1 MYSLAVNPSR
11 RKGPE
16 SEVLEILNSPS
27 TGYLNRMNLTHHRI
41 NVQKDMITH
50 EWNPAALS
58 IDNCL
63 SIHTYILT
71 CSWDAF
77 APFAGNTLPS
87 RADSDNAEDATILW
101 CHVPY
106 SETSRRSQEH
116 ETSVSRPALPCPMF
130 VRVSCQPA
138 SGEAGKRES
147 SNFVDASENVERGPF
162 VSKQRE

>member
-1 MYSLAVNPSR
+1 MYSLAVNPNR

-27 TGYLNRMNLTHHRI
+27 TGYLNRMKLTHHRI

-71 CSWDAF
+71 CSWDVF
-77 APFAGNTLPS
+77 APFAGKYI
-87 RADSDNAEDATILW
+87 A
-101 CHVPY
+101 
-106 SETSRRSQEH
+106 
-116 ETSVSRPALPCPMF
+116 
-130 VRVSCQPA
+130 
-138 SGEAGKRES
+138 
-147 SNFVDASENVERGPF
+147 
-162 VSKQRE
+162 